1 MIKSLYGKFAVLL
14 IVVFSITGLS
24 FSILTLFIS
33 KDYLQ
38 QINQQA
44 HRDLA
49 KNILHQRH
57 LVDNNKID
65 DKALKE
71 TFHHY
76 MTVNPN
82 LEFYLLDTQ
91 GKILTYS
98 AEPGQVKRL
107 KVNLKPFEEQLAD
120 DNSQI
125 VKGDDP
131 RNLNG
136 KKYFSVAAFPNRKNP
151 QGYLYIILQSQAIER
166 IYQDLAD
173 IELFNLSLYSLIGS
187 LIIGLILGLSLFY
200 RPAQRLK
207 NLSQSMLHFK
217 KTGFTEQYSLPTKS
231 FSKNVDEITLLDQS
245 FAEMTEHITQQMLQ
259 LKKQDQLRRSMIA
272 NISHDLRT
280 PLASIFGY
288 LEVLYLKGDELA
300 IEQRQQYLHTA
311 LHSSKQLSG
320 LIEDLFELAK
330 LEASETPPHIES
342 FSIAELILDVMDKFR
357 LQAEQKNI
365 SLKINCDKD
374 TPFVYADIS
383 MIERALNNLIGNAL
397 EHNDEGGEV
406 TILVEKKTE
415 NLNIIVK
422 DTGKGI
428 APEHL
433 KQIYERFYQV
443 NNQHR
448 EGKHAG
454 LGLAITKRIVELHGQ
469 IIDVQSKI
477 GIGTAFSFSLP
488 TSNIY

>member
-1 MIKSLYGKFAVLL
+1 MIKSLYGKFAILLVL
-14 IVVFSITGLS
+14 VFSITGIC

-38 QINQQA
+38 QINHQV

-49 KNILHQRH
+49 KNILQQRH
-57 LVDNNKID
+57 LVSNNKID
-65 DKALKE
+65 NKALKD

-91 GKILTYS
+91 GKVLTYS
-98 AEPGQVKRL
+98 AEAGQVKRL
-107 KVNLKPFEEQLAD
+107 NVNLEPFKEQLAD
-120 DNSQI
+120 GDNLI
-125 VKGDDP
+125 VQGDDP
-131 RNLNG
+131 RSLNG
-136 KKYFSVAAFPNRKNP
+136 KKYFSVAAYPNQYEP
-151 QGYLYIILQSQAIER
+151 EGYLYIILQSQAIEK

-173 IELFNLSLYSLIGS
+173 IELFRLSMYSLLGS
-187 LIIGLILGLSLFY
+187 LIIGLLLGLSLFY
-200 RPAQRLK
+200 HPAQRLK
-207 NLSQSMLHFK
+207 KLSQSMLHFK
-217 KTGFTEQYSLPTKS
+217 ESGFTQQYNLPEKS
-231 FSKNVDEITLLDQS
+231 IDKGIDEITLLDQT
-245 FAEMTEHITQQMLQ
+245 FAEMAEHITQQMLQ

-288 LEVLYLKGDELA
+288 LEVLYLKGDELK

-311 LHSSKQLSG
+311 LQSSKQLSG

-357 LQAEQKNI
+357 LTAEQNNI
-365 SLKINCDKD
+365 ALKLSCDKD

-397 EHNDEGGEV
+397 EHNEDGGEV
-406 TILVEKKTE
+406 NILVEKSSEK
-415 NLNIIVK
+415 LNIIVK

-428 APEHL
+428 SAKNLTH
-433 KQIYERFYQV
+433 IYDRFYQV
-443 NNQHR
+443 DNHHR
-448 EGKHAG
+448 QGSHAG

-469 IIDVQSKI
+469 VIDVKSKI
-477 GIGTAFSFSLP
+477 GTGTAFNFSLP
-488 TSNIY
+488 TANVY

>member
-1 MIKSLYGKFAVLL
+1 MIKSLYAKFAIIL
-14 IVVFSITGLS
+14 IVVFSITGLC
-24 FSILTLFIS
+24 FSILTVFIS

-49 KNILHQRH
+49 KNILQQRR
-57 LVDNNKID
+57 LVANNKID
-65 DKALKE
+65 NKALKE

-82 LEFYLLDTQ
+82 LEFYLLDPL
-91 GKILTYS
+91 GNVLTYS
-98 AEPGQVKRL
+98 AEPGKVKRL
-107 KVNLKPFEEQLAD
+107 KINLDLFKDQLAGGEK
-120 DNSQI
+120 QI

-131 RNLNG
+131 RSLKG
-136 KKYFSVAAFPNRKNP
+136 KKYFSVAAFPNQYQP
-151 QGYLYIILQSQAIER
+151 EGYLYIILQSQAIEK
-166 IYQDLAD
+166 IYQNLAD
-173 IELFNLSLYSLIGS
+173 IELFRLSMYSLLTS
-187 LIIGLILGLSLFY
+187 LIIGLLLGLSLFY

-207 NLSQSMLHFK
+207 KLSQSMLYFK
-217 KTGFTEQYSLPTKS
+217 ETGFTEQYNLPTKIVQ
-231 FSKNVDEITLLDQS
+231 NRTDEIALLDHT
-245 FAEMTEHITQQMLQ
+245 FAEMAEHITQQMLQ

-272 NISHDLRT
+272 NVSHDLRT

-288 LEVLYLKGDELA
+288 LEFLYLKGDKVGT
-300 IEQRQQYLHTA
+300 EQRKQYLHTA
-311 LHSSKQLSG
+311 LQSSKQLNG

-330 LEASETPPHIES
+330 LEASEAPPHIES

-357 LQAEQKNI
+357 LQADEKNI
-365 SLKINCDKD
+365 CLTICCDKD
-374 TPFVYADIS
+374 THFVYADIS
-383 MIERALNNLIGNAL
+383 MIERALNNLIGNAM
-397 EHNDEGGEV
+397 EHNHEGGEV
-406 TILVEKKTE
+406 IIMVEKKTDK
-415 NLNIIVK
+415 LDIIVK
-422 DTGKGI
+422 DNGKGI
-428 APEHL
+428 SSEHL

-443 NNQHR
+443 DNQHR

-469 IIDVQSKI
+469 VINVQSKI